1 MYKQKKLCTFV
12 IFRQRIKI
20 KDAIEVI
27 LRICL
32 IKEKRIKE
40 MYEYI

>member
-20 KDAIEVI
+20 KHAIEVI
-27 LRICL
+27 LRICNL
-32 IKEKRIKE
+32 RK
-40 MYEYI
+40 MYEYM